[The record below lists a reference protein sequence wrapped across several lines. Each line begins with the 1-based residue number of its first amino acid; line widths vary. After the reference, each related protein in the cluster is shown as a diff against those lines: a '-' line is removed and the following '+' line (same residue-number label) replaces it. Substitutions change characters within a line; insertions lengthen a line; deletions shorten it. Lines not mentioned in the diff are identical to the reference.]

1 MSHNKQALKKG
12 DKCNE
17 KIIYFTVPGA
27 GVREITGRLDLSNN
41 LITDFTSLMMDELG
55 TLYCVAE
62 LNIEFNDVEKIGY
75 VVIEQSLKT
84 KWDECGSS
92 L

>member
-1 MSHNKQALKKG
+1 MSPYKRAIKQV
-12 DKCNE
+12 DKCNDE
-17 KIIYFTVPGA
+17 IICFTVPGA
-27 GVREITGRLDLSNN
+27 GVREITGRLDLSDN

-62 LNIEFNDVEKIGY
+62 LNIEVNDVEKIGY